1 MIEWNDLQALEK
13 LFKRHGDEIAAV
25 IMEPTMVNDF
35 GCPPEPGYLEGVRKL
50 CTEYGVVLIFDEVL
64 TGFRIDLEGTQG
76 YFGVT
81 PDMTTLAKALGGGF
95 PVSAFAGKREIM
107 DTLTRADAVV
117 GGTYNGHPSSAR
129 WLLMGI
135 LGAPTWTCPG
145 SARIRLICCARQRGL
160 IDLRGCRDAPSG
172 RLYIHSV

>member
-1 MIEWNDLQALEK
+1 
-13 LFKRHGDEIAAV
+13 
-25 IMEPTMVNDF
+25 MVNNF
-35 GCPPEPGYLEGVRKL
+35 GCLPEPGYLEGVRKL

-64 TGFRIDLEGTQG
+64 TGFRINLEGAQG

-95 PVSAFAGKREIM
+95 PIYAFAGKREIM

-117 GGTYNGHPSSAR
+117 GGTYNGHPPSAR

-145 SARIRLICCARQRGL
+145 SARIRPICCARQRGL
-160 IDLRGCRDAPSG
+160 FKASL
-172 RLYIHSV
+172 LYVLNKLLDTLYLER